1 MNYWLVKQEPSSY
14 SFDDLVK
21 EGTTAWTGVRNYQ
34 ARNFLREMKAGD
46 EVFFYHSGS
55 EKAVVGKAKVVRE
68 AYPDPTAD
76 DVAWICVD
84 IAAVGA
90 VAKPVTLDTI
100 KATPELANMMLVKQG
115 RLSVTRVTPEEFAA
129 IEKMSI
135 DSTIRMD

>member
-21 EGTTAWTGVRNYQ
+21 EGSTAWTGVRNYQ

-46 EVFFYHSGS
+46 EVLFYHSGS

-76 DVAWICVD
+76 DDAWISVD
-84 IAAVGA
+84 IEAVGR
-90 VAKPVTLDTI
+90 VGRPVTLDAI
-100 KATPELANMMLVKQG
+100 KSTPELSEMMLVKQG
-115 RLSVTRVTPEEFAA
+115 RLSVTKVTADEFAS
-129 IEKMSI
+129 IE
-135 DSTIRMD
+135 RLAA